1 MPDSQE
7 EQAKQEN
14 EETPSPI
21 SALATM
27 IEKLSFQVHSLHEDV
42 SSIADRMDVID
53 NKHQDEQ
60 HIRFLRT
67 TIRH

>member
-14 EETPSPI
+14 EEAASPI

-42 SSIADRMDVID
+42 SGIADRMDVID
-53 NKHQDEQ
+53 NKHRDEQ
-60 HIRFLRT
+60 HSCWK
-67 TIRH
+67 